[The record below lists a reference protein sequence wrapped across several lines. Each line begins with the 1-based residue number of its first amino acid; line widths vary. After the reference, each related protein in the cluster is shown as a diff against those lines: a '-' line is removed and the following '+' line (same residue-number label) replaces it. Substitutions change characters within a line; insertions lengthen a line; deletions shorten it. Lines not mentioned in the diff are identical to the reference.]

1 VVLIYLSCAW
11 VIGILLGA
19 EFSLPLALILTGLI
33 PLSLI
38 FFLRQYKKLV
48 ILTSLCL
55 IVFFGGASYFES
67 SLPAVDE
74 TCLQFYNDRGTVEIR
89 GMVNSDPEVRDKSTH
104 LRLSAGEIKLDKEWR
119 EINGTAL
126 LFVLRYPAYSYG
138 DMLLVTGEVETPSQ
152 LDDFDYKAYLA
163 HQEIY
168 ATLDTSYRRR

>member
-1 VVLIYLSCAW
+1 
-11 VIGILLGA
+11 
-19 EFSLPLALILTGLI
+19 
-33 PLSLI
+33 
-38 FFLRQYKKLV
+38 
-48 ILTSLCL
+48 
-55 IVFFGGASYFES
+55 
-67 SLPAVDE
+67 
-74 TCLQFYNDRGTVEIR
+74 
-89 GMVNSDPEVRDKSTH
+89 MVNSDPEVRDKSTH